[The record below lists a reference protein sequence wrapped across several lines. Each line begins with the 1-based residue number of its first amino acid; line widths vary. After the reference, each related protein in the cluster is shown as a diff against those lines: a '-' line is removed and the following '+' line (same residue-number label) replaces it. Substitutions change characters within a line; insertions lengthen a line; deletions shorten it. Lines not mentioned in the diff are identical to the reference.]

1 MDDERPDPEGNSTS
15 TRCRYCGNDETQ
27 TRSSELR
34 DRGATFQVIVACA
47 SCGAAFA
54 ALSRN

>member
-1 MDDERPDPEGNSTS
+1 MVDDERSRGNSTS
-15 TRCRYCGNDETQ
+15 TRCRYCGKHETDQ
-27 TRSSELR
+27 RSSDLR

>member
-1 MDDERPDPEGNSTS
+1 VEDEASGGNSTS
-15 TRCRYCGNDETQ
+15 TRCRYCGSDDTEK
-27 TRSSELR
+27 RSSELR
-34 DRGATFQVIVACA
+34 ERGATFQVIVACA